1 MSFRIPDDATL
12 ELMLREISPCVIA
25 KIAVDFD
32 ADVTRARN
40 SHSLSK
46 KPSGTFNIPTSTDL
60 TESRSSTNSSGFAL
74 ASNSSVQKNIP

>member
-1 MSFRIPDDATL
+1 MSFRIPDDAAL

-25 KIAVDFD
+25 KISADFD
-32 ADVTRARN
+32 ADVTRARI

-60 TESRSSTNSSGFAL
+60 TESRSSTDSSDFAL
-74 ASNSSVQKNIP
+74 ASNNGVQKNIP